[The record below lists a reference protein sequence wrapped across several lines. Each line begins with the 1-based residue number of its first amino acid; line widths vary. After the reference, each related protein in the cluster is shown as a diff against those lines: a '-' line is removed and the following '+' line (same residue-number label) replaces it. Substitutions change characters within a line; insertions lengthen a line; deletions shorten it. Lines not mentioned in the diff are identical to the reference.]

1 MINPYVFLKGLHEL
15 NFLISG
21 MYPINRDECLAV
33 IEYDCVLVKRAAGT
47 PDWFTTRE
55 RLPNQLSL
63 ICQLL
68 DALFYLVNLIQRRS
82 SPADDTNA

>member
-33 IEYDCVLVKRAAGT
+33 IEYDCVLVKRAVVV
-47 PDWFTTRE
+47 D
-55 RLPNQLSL
+55 
-63 ICQLL
+63 
-68 DALFYLVNLIQRRS
+68 
-82 SPADDTNA
+82 